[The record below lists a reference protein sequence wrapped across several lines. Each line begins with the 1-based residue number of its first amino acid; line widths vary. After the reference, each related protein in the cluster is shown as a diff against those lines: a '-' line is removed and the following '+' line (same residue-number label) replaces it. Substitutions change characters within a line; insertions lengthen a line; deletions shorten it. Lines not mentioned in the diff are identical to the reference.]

1 METTAVA
8 TTAMNLLPL
17 VAIGLIGPGIG
28 MGLIGLGAMNALG
41 RNPSAS
47 KEIAKNMILALVFCE
62 FAALLGFGLVFL
74 AK

>member
-8 TTAMNLLPL
+8 TTAMNLLPF

-28 MGLIGLGAMNALG
+28 MGLGLGAMNALG

-62 FAALLGFGLVFL
+62 FAAYGIWSRIRC
-74 AK
+74 

>member
-8 TTAMNLLPL
+8 TAMNLLPF
-17 VAIGLIGPGIG
+17 VAIGLLGPGIG

-47 KEIAKNMILALVFCE
+47 KEIATNMILALVFCE
-62 FAALLGFGLVFL
+62 FSALLAFGLVFV
-74 AK
+74 AR

>member
-1 METTAVA
+1 METTTLA
-8 TTAMNLLPL
+8 TTAMNLMPF

-47 KEIAKNMILALVFCE
+47 KEIGKNMILALVFCE
-62 FAALLGFGLVFL
+62 FAALLAIGLVFVI
-74 AK
+74 